1 MAPKTPS
8 KSRSRIAPKP
18 IEEPVISMSTTFVDT
33 VSREDDDIEN
43 APLELEELAEGV
55 KEKYYE
61 SIGRR
66 KRSVAR
72 VRLMTRKAGDKITED
87 TALMIVNGKDYSNYF
102 LDKNLIMRVETPLR
116 RLKSLSRFKVT
127 VLVNGGGIS
136 GQADAI
142 RHGIA
147 RTLELFDANFRKK
160 LKKAGFL
167 TRDSRKVERK
177 MPGLKKSR
185 KAPRWAKR

>member
-1 MAPKTPS
+1 
-8 KSRSRIAPKP
+8 
-18 IEEPVISMSTTFVDT
+18 MSTTFVDT